1 MRVLDIFPYF
11 NEKELL
17 ELRINLLKDKV
28 DQFIICEAN
37 RTQTGIPKEF
47 TANTIIQQLNLPLE
61 KIKVIELDLSKY
73 DNDKSGNISLIRER
87 EQRNVAKQYILPG
100 DIAIVSDCD
109 EIIDPKFIDYYCNL
123 VLFYPNRL
131 LRIPMI
137 WLLNK
142 ANLQVYD
149 EFNNPRFWY
158 SAFVCSF
165 EHLNYYSLSELRESY
180 AFGIDIKTKYENFI
194 PLENNQIDPAGWHFS
209 WMGKDLLTK
218 YKAGFH
224 SQEFISNSISTYS
237 NTSIEEFII
246 NYISK
251 ENSLD
256 PLGRKDHI
264 LKLYNINLLPK
275 LIFELSNVLNH
286 LFPEDDKVE
295 HFYQN
300 ENFGENWFTYP
311 NLYSSMVNKFP
322 SGSNFVEVGSWKG
335 KSAAY
340 MCVEIINSKKNINFY
355 CVDTWLGSEEHQNN
369 KDLND
374 LYNIFLANLKPVKDY
389 YFPIRQPSIIASKQ
403 FKDKSLDFVFLDA
416 AHDYDNVVQDILA
429 WLPKIK
435 DGGVLAGHDYYPNN
449 PEYCGVYDAVN
460 SIFDSKYI
468 IYSENCFI
476 INDPNTTVF

>member
-47 TANTIIQQLNLPLE
+47 TANKIIQQLNLPLE

-73 DNDKSGNISLIRER
+73 DNDKSDDISLIRER
-87 EQRNVAKQYILPG
+87 EQRNIAKLYILPG

-109 EIIDPKFIDYYCNL
+109 EIIDPKFIDYYCKL
-123 VLFYPNRL
+123 VLSNSNRL
-131 LRIPMI
+131 LRVPMI

-142 ANLQVYD
+142 VNLQVYD

-158 SAFVCSF
+158 SAFICSF

-180 AFGIDIKTKYENFI
+180 AFGINIKTKYENFI

-224 SQEFISNSISTYS
+224 SQEFIPNSINTYS
-237 NTSIEEFII
+237 NTSIEEFIT
-246 NYISK
+246 NYIPT
-251 ENSLD
+251 ENSTD

-264 LKLYNINLLPK
+264 LKLYDINLLPK
-275 LIFELSNVLNH
+275 LIFELPNVLNY
-286 LFPEDDKVE
+286 LLPKIER
-295 HFYQN
+295 FYQN
-300 ENFGENWFTYP
+300 ENFGENWFTFP
-311 NLYSSMVNKFP
+311 NLYNSMIERFP
-322 SGSNFVEVGSWKG
+322 SNSRFVEVGSWKG
-335 KSAAY
+335 RSSFF
-340 MCVEIINSKKNINFY
+340 MCNSIIESKKDIEFF
-355 CVDTWLGSEEHQNN
+355 CVDTWQGSDEHKNSNQLEE
-369 KDLND
+369 
-374 LYNIFLANLKPVKDY
+374 LYNIFLCNMKSVESY
-389 YFPIRQPSIIASKQ
+389 YFPLKLDSISASKK
-403 FKDKSLDFVFLDA
+403 FKDKSLDFVFIDA
-416 AHDYDNVVQDILA
+416 AHDYKSVKNDILA

-435 DGGVLAGHDYYPNN
+435 DTGVLAGHDYYPNN
-449 PEYCGVYDAVN
+449 IEWCGVYKAVN
-460 SIFDSKYI
+460 ELFSKNI
-468 IYSENCFI
+468 IKCTENCFI
-476 INDPNTTVF
+476 IEVSKLREI